1 MTQLVAHDGQTYE
14 TTVRLTSAD
23 VKRITGFSPN
33 KSRWQAT
40 VGAGKPFNAD
50 DADFAALQRYL
61 KPYVPRVTNAA
72 TDAQIRYLVT
82 LGVQLED
89 GMTKSRASEL
99 IDAARGGYL
108 GSIGGT
114 YTDGSN

>member
-23 VKRITGFSPN
+23 VKRITKRSQN
-33 KSRWQAT
+33 KSRWER
-40 VGAGKPFNAD
+40 VVYKGEVFEAD
-50 DADFAALQRYL
+50 DEEFEALQRYL
-61 KPYVPRVTNAA
+61 QPHIPRVANAA
-72 TDAQIRYLVT
+72 TDAQVRYLVA
-82 LGVQLED
+82 LGVQIEEGL
-89 GMTKSRASEL
+89 TKARASDL
-99 IDAARGGYL
+99 IDAAKGGYL